1 MRDGNSKNLRL
12 DKKDYAEMVKRISE
26 NGKRM
31 IKKLDGGYN
40 AVSIETLSS
49 IKNSYKSS

>member
-12 DKKDYAEMVKRISE
+12 DKKGYVEMVRRISE

-31 IKKLDGGYN
+31 MKKLDGGYD
-40 AVSIETLSS
+40 AVSIETLSA